1 MTRLLERWISDTS
14 ERLRERQAGREERVA
29 ERVVSKVTERMGSLM
44 AEMDARIAT
53 LEVLTDEDAL
63 GDLRASSRDSYTD
76 LRDYDEIRREA
87 GLA

>member
-1 MTRLLERWISDTS
+1 MTRLLERLISDTS
-14 ERLRERQAGREERVA
+14 ERLKERKAGREDRMAERVA
-29 ERVVSKVTERMGSLM
+29 GKVTERMGSLM

-53 LEVLTDEDAL
+53 LEVLTDEEAL
-63 GDLRASSRDSYTD
+63 DDLRASSRDSDSD